1 MEEGLN
7 TNRGFTEAYY
17 NNMGIG
23 KTDPAMY
30 SPLAL
35 AYLGDGVYELMIRAK
50 VMSQGNMQVNKM
62 HKKSTSLVKART
74 QAEMMRFLEPRLTQE
89 ERAVFKRGRNAKSAT
104 VAKHA
109 TVIDYRMATGFEA
122 LVGYLYLSD
131 QFDRLSELIGQGLKE
146 TGEA

>member
-1 MEEGLN
+1 
-7 TNRGFTEAYY
+7 
-17 NNMGIG
+17 
-23 KTDPAMY
+23 
-30 SPLAL
+30 
-35 AYLGDGVYELMIRAK
+35 
-50 VMSQGNMQVNKM
+50 M